1 MMQKILLNGS
11 ELKILGGI
19 NLNRIESW
27 LIVKESSH
35 WIAVNF
41 INNENIIMRSRNF
54 SCGFKIKLSKDL
66 AIVTFSLLDS
76 EGKLIKFSDIDQ
88 NV

>member
-54 SCGFKIKLSKDL
+54 SCGFKIKIL
-66 AIVTFSLLDS
+66 
-76 EGKLIKFSDIDQ
+76 Q
-88 NV
+88 